1 MNISGLRLPARR
13 TGAAAGAKRGSF
25 DLPFFVLTLLLLAIG
40 VIMVLSSSF
49 ARAYAQGKSPTYYF
63 VRQAGF
69 AVAGVVGM
77 ILFSNVRMATY
88 RRWSLL
94 LLGVSIFLLAIVW
107 IPHIGVVGGGARRW
121 LSLGFTTF
129 QPSEI
134 AKIAVVLF
142 FSSMICT
149 YKDQMQTI
157 RYGVVPFM
165 VITGGIVILLML
177 EPHLSASIIIM
188 ALAIVM
194 MFVGGIKLSY
204 LLIGMGGAGALLLTS
219 EGEGPYVTHVTT
231 GRIRDAGVTDANNMG
246 AAMAPAAYETLR
258 AHFADTGRT
267 PADYAAIITGDLGKI
282 GHEILTDLFLRDGV
296 DLGVCSTDCGMLI
309 FNPETQDVHA
319 GGSGCG
325 CSASVLCGHILQ
337 RMTCGDWPRVLFA
350 ATGALMSPTTS
361 QQGESIPGICH
372 AVVLDV
378 DRG

>member
-1 MNISGLRLPARR
+1 MNVIKLENAPSIVGY
-13 TGAAAGAKRGSF
+13 AAVVGKKEHDGPLGDDF
-25 DLPFFVLTLLLLAIG
+25 DLHDEDNTFGMDTWEKSESEMQRLALNTALAKAKLSPDAIKAIFAGDLLNQCTGSAYGLLSFEKPYFGLYGACSTFAEGTMLASLLINAG
-40 VIMVLSSSF
+40 YFDKCAAVSSSHF
-49 ARAYAQGKSPTYYF
+49 CSAERQFRFPLEYGGQRTPTAQWT
-63 VRQAGF
+63 V
-69 AVAGVVGM
+69 
-77 ILFSNVRMATY
+77 T
-88 RRWSLL
+88 
-94 LLGVSIFLLAIVW
+94 
-107 IPHIGVVGGGARRW
+107 
-121 LSLGFTTF
+121 
-129 QPSEI
+129 
-134 AKIAVVLF
+134 
-142 FSSMICT
+142 
-149 YKDQMQTI
+149 
-157 RYGVVPFM
+157 
-165 VITGGIVILLML
+165 
-177 EPHLSASIIIM
+177 
-188 ALAIVM
+188 
-194 MFVGGIKLSY
+194 
-204 LLIGMGGAGALLLTS
+204 GAGALLLTS

-378 DRG
+378 DKG